1 MIKGRIDSEKVSSF
15 KEQLDERAR
24 QNPEL
29 ATSPFLLS
37 LMIEVYK
44 KEGNLPAQRVELPTK
59 NC

>member
-1 MIKGRIDSEKVSSF
+1 MHIHARTHAHSF
-15 KEQLDERAR
+15 VQQLDARAR

-44 KEGNLPAQRVELPTK
+44 KKGNLPAQRVELYK
-59 NC
+59 E